1 MKTKL
6 FLIALFVFAVLIPAG
21 PSFAWGKAA
30 VVSEP
35 GSSQEP
41 EGQGADVPDP
51 DGEQPR
57 PQDPLPVPD

>member
-1 MKTKL
+1 MKVKSFFIT
-6 FLIALFVFAVLIPAG
+6 LFVFTVLLPGVPLFAG
-21 PSFAWGKAA
+21 GKAA